1 MQTATRFLLHHGEAV
16 DPTLIDWIRHKID
29 DILGVG
35 PGVIVFALALGVVA
49 FPVVLVVLAVRRRRR
64 LER

>member
-35 PGVIVFALALGVVA
+35 PGMIVLVLAVLVVA
-49 FPVVLVVLAVRRRRR
+49 FPVGLVALAVRRRRR
-64 LER
+64 LEG

>member
-16 DPTLIDWIRHKID
+16 DPTLIVWIRHKID

-35 PGVIVFALALGVVA
+35 PGMIVLVLAVLVVA
-49 FPVVLVVLAVRRRRR
+49 FPVGLVALAVRRRRR
-64 LER
+64 LEG